1 MFPVYIFV
9 IMVLA
14 FVLAFL
20 CLVYCFI
27 YKRHINR
34 ALVNAQT
41 CRYMPAPFHVALAA
55 AIMFL
60 LLTVGAGL
68 AIIFRMDYAV
78 LDSQDDNPTDIN
90 TICAEISE
98 IEIGATAAE
107 NSMTVEAL
115 EYNYESY
122 HAELTFHLYEGLEIV
137 KNGRKITAD
146 ELKAGDVVAITLLT
160 DLSGVEDIIKVE
172 VLDKHV

>member
-1 MFPVYIFV
+1 
-9 IMVLA
+9 MVLA

>member
-146 ELKAGDVVAITLLT
+146 ELRVGDVIAITLLT
-160 DLSGVEDIIKVE
+160 DLGGVEDLIKIE
-172 VLDKHV
+172 LLDSPA

>member
-1 MFPVYIFV
+1 
-9 IMVLA
+9 MVLA

-137 KNGRKITAD
+137 KNGRKISAT

>member
-90 TICAEISE
+90 TICAEISK
-98 IEIGATAAE
+98 IETGATAAE

-115 EYNYESY
+115 EYNYEPY

-146 ELKAGDVVAITLLT
+146 ELRVGDVIAITLLT
-160 DLSGVEDIIKVE
+160 DLGGVEDLIKME
-172 VLDKHV
+172 LLDSPA

>member
-78 LDSQDDNPTDIN
+78 LDSHDDNPTDIN

-146 ELKAGDVVAITLLT
+146 ELRVGDVIAITLLT
-160 DLSGVEDIIKVE
+160 DLGGVEDLIKIE
-172 VLDKHV
+172 LLDSPA

>member
-137 KNGRKITAD
+137 KNGRKISAT

>member
-1 MFPVYIFV
+1 MFPVYILV

-20 CLVYCFI
+20 CLAYCFI

-41 CRYMPAPFHVALAA
+41 RRHMPAPFHVTLAA
-55 AIMFL
+55 AMVFL
-60 LLTVGAGL
+60 LLIVIAGL

-90 TICAEISE
+90 TICAEISK
-98 IEIGATAAE
+98 IETGATAAE

-122 HAELTFHLYEGLEIV
+122 HAELTFHLYEGLDIV
-137 KNGRKITAD
+137 KNGRKISAT
-146 ELKAGDVVAITLLT
+146 ELKAGDVIAITLLT
-160 DLSGVEDIIKVE
+160 DLGGVEDLIKIE
-172 VLDKHV
+172 LLDSPA

>member
-1 MFPVYIFV
+1 MYIFV
-9 IMVLA
+9 IIVLA

-90 TICAEISE
+90 TICAEISK
-98 IEIGATAAE
+98 IETGATAAE
-107 NSMTVEAL
+107 SSMTVEAL

-122 HAELTFHLYEGLEIV
+122 HAELTFHLYEGLDIV
-137 KNGRKITAD
+137 KNGRKISAT
-146 ELKAGDVVAITLLT
+146 ELKAGDVIAITLLT
-160 DLSGVEDIIKVE
+160 DLGGVEDIIKVE

>member
-1 MFPVYIFV
+1 
-9 IMVLA
+9 MVLA

-20 CLVYCFI
+20 CLVYYFI
-27 YKRHINR
+27 YKRHVNR
-34 ALVNAQT
+34 TLVNAQT

-137 KNGRKITAD
+137 KNGRKISAT
-146 ELKAGDVVAITLLT
+146 ELKAGDVIAITLLT
-160 DLSGVEDIIKVE
+160 DLGGVEDLIKIE
-172 VLDKHV
+172 LLDSPA